1 MPNARVQHLLR
12 MVADMSIDLTPRW
25 DKFAVYLPAMQ
36 YGYASAVDDT
46 AKNKKVSKSREFP
59 SGITMVDLD
68 FLNPKSKLWHYGYAL
83 YSAGQFT
90 DARPKSCAVYNRDKT
105 RTTILGDSGG
115 YQIGKGTMHG
125 TDHLKRAKTG
135 AEVCDIWR
143 KNSDPRKWIV
153 QWLEAS
159 SDYAMTIDM
168 PLWAKFP
175 SNSKTPFHK
184 CTVQELID
192 LSVGNLEY
200 IKHNAR
206 GKTKWLNVVQG
217 TDHNDWRLWWN
228 AVKKYRFGG
237 WALAGSVGWR
247 GIRENKEQG
256 IKGMSG
262 LQSVLQ
268 MVLTMRDDNAF
279 DKGQDWMHVL
289 GVSQPTWAVL
299 LTAIQRGIRQHCS
312 NENFRI
318 SYDSASP
325 FQAGGRYQ
333 KVVRYPKFTN
343 DIASWAMTM
352 HAAPVNS
359 LYASTGNSYHFP
371 FISPVGDLLN
381 LSQLNVRGGEFESKP
396 FESTSNMLLTNH
408 NIWAYVRGFLEANE
422 LAFMLSSDADKAVP
436 QKLIDMFAFIEHI
449 LGEERWVYKLK
460 KEKLLLEDIMSKKS
474 VKGVAEQAIEREVVE
489 NEFR

>member
-1 MPNARVQHLLR
+1 MA
-12 MVADMSIDLTPRW
+12 IDLTPRW

-36 YGYASAVDDT
+36 YGYANAVDDS
-46 AKNKKVSKSREFP
+46 AKNKKVSKNREFP
-59 SGITMVDLD
+59 SGITMADLD

-175 SNSKTPFHK
+175 SNSSTPFHK

-200 IKHNAR
+200 IKRNAR

-217 TDHNDWRLWWN
+217 TDHNDWKLWWD

-247 GIRENKEQG
+247 GIGEDKAAG

-299 LTAIQRGIRQHCS
+299 LTAIQRGIRKQCK
-312 NENFRI
+312 NENFRV

-352 HAAPVNS
+352 HLSPQNPLYCGTGKEFRFPYPSPIGDRLYLSHLNINS
-359 LYASTGNSYHFP
+359 
-371 FISPVGDLLN
+371 
-381 LSQLNVRGGEFESKP
+381 GEFQSKP
-396 FESTSNMLLTNH
+396 YDTVSNHMLVNH
-408 NIWAYVRGFLEANE
+408 NIWVYVRSFLEANE
-422 LAFMLSSDADKAVP
+422 LAFMLPSDADKAVP
-436 QKLIDMFAFIEHI
+436 QKLIDMFAFIDYI
-449 LGEERWVYKLK
+449 LGEERWQAKLK
-460 KEKLLLEDIMSKKS
+460 KEKLLLDDVISKKS
-474 VKGVAEQAIEREVVE
+474 AKDVIEDNLPYAAKDEAGDEAGDEDWR
-489 NEFR
+489 